1 MSSTFSGL
9 STALNALM
17 SQRAALTVTG
27 QNIANANTV
36 GYSRQ
41 RAELAAVVSTT
52 KAGMTSG
59 TAIGNNGGGVTVST
73 IRRLADSFVDA
84 RQRDAH
90 STAAYATAQS
100 VALDQVEGILGEPS

>member
-36 GYSRQ
+36 GYTRQ
-41 RAELAAVVSTT
+41 RAELA
-52 KAGMTSG
+52 
-59 TAIGNNGGGVTVST
+59 
-73 IRRLADSFVDA
+73 
-84 RQRDAH
+84 
-90 STAAYATAQS
+90 
-100 VALDQVEGILGEPS
+100 VACCPRPRPG